1 MRDESL
7 GSHMQ
12 DESEFQKY
20 EYLAERR
27 RRGRTVMVIVP
38 GIAAAILL
46 LSVRLLDRDS
56 FHMFIG
62 LPREIFVVAALVLF
76 AMSAGSLVMTYLQ
89 TGFARNRLQEASEL
103 AQQAEMIRL
112 RDQIER
118 IKSSV
123 PEDRTASLAQIEELR
138 GEVARLSQ
146 DLAGIDETSKMKLV
160 ELVTNQVQQ
169 GVTETLWNEIQKKAE
184 AAIQSTIQ
192 FRELSKQFE
201 DARSRL
207 AQEVSA
213 LGRRGNL
220 NLSLGIITTIVGLVF
235 LGYFVFT
242 SGDPAKQPV
251 DFAIHFLPRLT
262 LVLFIEVFAYF
273 FLRLYKSSLAE
284 IKYFQN
290 EVTNIEAK
298 YIALKT
304 SLNAGDAKMIG
315 DVVGQLASTERNHV
329 LEKGQTTVEIEKSRL
344 DREGLSEVAKQLAAV
359 FSKKS

>member
-1 MRDESL
+1 MQEESDF
-7 GSHMQ
+7 HR
-12 DESEFQKY
+12 Y

-27 RRGRTVMVIVP
+27 RRLRAVMVMVP
-38 GIAAAILL
+38 AIAAAILL
-46 LSVRLLDRDS
+46 LSVMLLDRDS
-56 FHMFIG
+56 FYMFTR
-62 LPREIFVVAALVLF
+62 LPREAFVAAALMLF
-76 AMSAGSLVMTYLQ
+76 AMSAVSLVMTYLQ
-89 TGFARNRLQEASEL
+89 TGFTRNRLQEASEL
-103 AQQAEMIRL
+103 AQQAEMHRL

-118 IKSSV
+118 IKSET
-123 PEDRTASLAQIEELR
+123 PENSSAFAAQIEDIKAEL
-138 GEVARLSQ
+138 ARLSE
-146 DLAGIDETSKMKLV
+146 DLAGIDETRKMKLV
-160 ELVTNQVQQ
+160 ELVTNQVKQ
-169 GVTETLWNEIQKKAE
+169 GVAETLWGEIQKKAE
-184 AAIQSTIQ
+184 SAIQSANQ
-192 FRELSKQFE
+192 YRELSKQFE

-220 NLSLGIITTIVGLVF
+220 NLSLGVITTIVGLVF

-242 SGDPAKQPV
+242 SGDPAKQPI

-273 FLRLYKSSLAE
+273 FLRLYKSSLTE

-304 SLNAGDAKMIG
+304 ALNIGDSKMIG
-315 DVVGQLASTERNHV
+315 EVVIQLGSTERNHV

-344 DREGLSEVAKQLAAV
+344 DKEGLSEAVKQLSAI